1 MSENESKRTR
11 RQLTA
16 EMKWQ
21 ALQERRQAQV
31 PTSQVCEK
39 YGVRPNQLY
48 QWERMVERAAL
59 EALRGR
65 KRGRKKASPREEEL
79 LAEIDRLREVVAE
92 ITSENLQLK
101 KGRWS

>member
-1 MSENESKRTR
+1 MNENGTR
-11 RQLTA
+11 KARRHLPA
-16 EMKWQ
+16 EVKWQ

-31 PTSQVCEK
+31 PVSQVCAK
-39 YGVRPNQLY
+39 YDVRPTQLY
-48 QWERMVERAAL
+48 QWEKTAERAAL

-65 KRGRKKASPREEEL
+65 KRGRKKVSPREEEL

-101 KGRWS
+101 KGRWR